1 MTGTEDGTGA
11 VDLSWDADTTG
22 ETKSY
27 VVHASPVNESDPHK
41 AIFMYY
47 TESPN
52 YRFTPSNLQPHQP
65 GDILRYWV
73 QAFDEVGVGANET
86 EKAEYLNVNKYGS
99 EWSAV
104 VEMTMKK

>member
-22 ETKSY
+22 DTKSY
-27 VVHASPVNESDPHK
+27 VVHASPANETDPHK

-47 TESPN
+47 TEDPN

-65 GDILRYWV
+65 GDVLRYWV

-86 EKAEYLNVNKYGS
+86 EKAEYLNVNGYGS
-99 EWSAV
+99 EWSSV